1 MMISSMGKS
10 KESANRKQPFPDPL
24 WKPDHSRNICYNIEW
39 IVAKKSSMG
48 RPFSSVKDVGFGTT
62 TMVSKLPDFRMQ
74 MSLCTSDGLRALM
87 LSHSLTTRDDE
98 RGGVGDRV
106 AATSDC

>member
-1 MMISSMGKS
+1 M
-10 KESANRKQPFPDPL
+10 
-24 WKPDHSRNICYNIEW
+24 
-39 IVAKKSSMG
+39 AKKSSMG